1 LDLDAGSANF
11 TLSATPSSTTSPVT
25 YTLPSTLTLAT
36 SGSLKS
42 FSFVASNTLDGLSE
56 QLIADGT
63 PLPLAGTS
71 ASTGTFTSGGLT
83 WKYDRTAGSR
93 VVVITLDSGADMT
106 AAQATTLLKT
116 MTYTNS
122 VAHPSL
128 DPGTRVI
135 TFKTIDTDNNE
146 VSTTLSLNIDGVTT
160 PLMLDLNGDGVRTSD
175 LAHGVLFDVN
185 ATGTPVQ
192 TGWSDGKDGLLVLD
206 LNQDGQ
212 IHNGSELFG
221 SGTELFTGGKAQDGY
236 VALRQYD
243 LNADGVINAQDA
255 VFKDL
260 KLWVDANI
268 DGLTDAG
275 ELRSLAELGV
285 ASLNLDAITGTQV
298 DQGNT
303 LGLVS
308 NWTDAKGQVHDM
320 ADVWFSTATLEDLV
334 RQATGEHMLDPVP
347 NTGAAVTVDSR
358 SYGLWNHAT
367 AHLMVAGLQ
376 STEV

>member
-1 LDLDAGSANF
+1 
-11 TLSATPSSTTSPVT
+11 
-25 YTLPSTLTLAT
+25 
-36 SGSLKS
+36 
-42 FSFVASNTLDGLSE
+42 
-56 QLIADGT
+56 
-63 PLPLAGTS
+63 
-71 ASTGTFTSGGLT
+71 
-83 WKYDRTAGSR
+83 
-93 VVVITLDSGADMT
+93 
-106 AAQATTLLKT
+106 
-116 MTYTNS
+116 
-122 VAHPSL
+122 
-128 DPGTRVI
+128 
-135 TFKTIDTDNNE
+135 
-146 VSTTLSLNIDGVTT
+146 
-160 PLMLDLNGDGVRTSD
+160 VRTTD
-175 LAHGVLFDVN
+175 VAHGVLFDVN

-243 LNADGVINAQDA
+243 LNADGVINAHDA

-298 DQGNT
+298 DKGNT

-334 RQATGEHMLDPVP
+334 RQATGEHMLDSAPD
-347 NTGAAVTVDSR
+347 TGTAVTVDSR